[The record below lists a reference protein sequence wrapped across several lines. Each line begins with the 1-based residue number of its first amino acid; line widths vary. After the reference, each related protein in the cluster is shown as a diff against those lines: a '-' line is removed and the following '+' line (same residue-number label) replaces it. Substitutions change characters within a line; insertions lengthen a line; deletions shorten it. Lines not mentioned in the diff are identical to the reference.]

1 MKPQEILDALQW
13 RYSVKKFDAGKKI
26 EESIWQNIL
35 DAAVLTPSSFG
46 LQPWQFLDVRNV
58 ELREKLVLASYGQ
71 KQVAESSHLLVLTCK
86 KTMDEAHLDRFL
98 AVSQKI
104 RKANAMAIIGE
115 NGATDY
121 AGENFKAITLSFI
134 QSLSAEQNFIWNANQ
149 IYIVLGNILTVA
161 AMLGIDAIPME
172 GFEAEKYNE
181 ILHIDKNYTAKLVV
195 PFGYRSAQDKNATYN
210 KVRFDKSEIVKTI
223 V

>member
-1 MKPQEILDALQW
+1 MKPQEILDALHW
-13 RYSVKKFDAGKKI
+13 RYSVKKFDSTKKI

-86 KTMDEAHLDRFL
+86 KTMDHAHLDRFL

-121 AGENFKAITLSFI
+121 SAENFKAITLSFI

-161 AMLGIDAIPME
+161 AMLGVDAIPME

-210 KVRFDKSEIVKTI
+210 KVRFDKSEIVKI
-223 V
+223 I